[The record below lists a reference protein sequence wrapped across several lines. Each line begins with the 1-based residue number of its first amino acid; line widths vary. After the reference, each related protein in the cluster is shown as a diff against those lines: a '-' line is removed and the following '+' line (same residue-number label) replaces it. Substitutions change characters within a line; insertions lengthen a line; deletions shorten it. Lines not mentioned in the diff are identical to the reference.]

1 MDFRIAA
8 DEQRV
13 LFLIVDH
20 LDASSA
26 PTVDELSRDA
36 GEDVG
41 REVAALRSKG
51 WILVRHI
58 DDRLTVVALS
68 PLAVTAVRNLFYGRR
83 EP

>member
-1 MDFRIAA
+1 MDFRITA

-26 PTVDELSRDA
+26 PTVYDLSRDA
-36 GEDVG
+36 GGDVG

-51 WILVRHI
+51 WILARHV
-58 DDRLTVVALS
+58 DGHLTVVALS
-68 PLAVTAVRNLFYGRR
+68 PLAVTAVRNLRYGRR
-83 EP
+83 QA